1 MSRYAQSIG
10 GDAIIEYG
18 YDPVPTPG
26 YFYSIEKMKQT
37 PEGRLAEVIDAGD
50 TREAMITHQNETQM
64 NRSEIVEVLQE
75 HGVREN
81 HIEKMTMD
89 QPF

>member
-10 GDAIIEYG
+10 EDTVIEYG
-18 YDPVPTPG
+18 FDPVPTPG
-26 YFYSIEKMKQT
+26 YFYSIEKMKET

-50 TREAMITHQNETQM
+50 TRRAMITHENESQM
-64 NRSEIVEVLQE
+64 NRSEIVEVLRE
-75 HGVREN
+75 CGVEGE
-81 HIEKMTMD
+81 HIEKMALD